1 MLHQAQFM
9 EIAKKFP
16 SKETDKLKQKIFMQF
31 PKN

>member
-16 SKETDKLKQKIFMQF
+16 SKKPTNLSQKIFMQF